1 MDSSIQLVAFLHHI
15 QKSYAA
21 YIRAVPSDYDLTT
34 LQKELLVLLYNNPS
48 LDNAGNL
55 TNIGYYSKGNVSEAV
70 NDLAEKKLIT
80 KQSDEN
86 DARIIHLK
94 LTTKATPLI
103 TKLQKARNA
112 FLKQFFTGFTA
123 SEIDSYK
130 DLTSRIINN
139 FKQVNYESK

>member
-1 MDSSIQLVAFLHHI
+1 MQREHGSLAGLAADADLAAEIANSGDTKMEDV
-15 QKSYAA
+15 SY
-21 YIRAVPSDYDLTT
+21 IP
-34 LQKELLVLLYNNPS
+34 
-48 LDNAGNL
+48 
-55 TNIGYYSKGNVSEAV
+55 V

>member
-1 MDSSIQLVAFLHHI
+1 MDSSIQLVVFLHHI

>member
-1 MDSSIQLVAFLHHI
+1 MDSSIQLVVFLHHI

-139 FKQVNYESK
+139 FKQVNYE

>member
-1 MDSSIQLVAFLHHI
+1 MDSSIQLVVFLHNI

-48 LDNAGNL
+48 LDKAIEL
-55 TNIGYYSKGNVSEAV
+55 TNLGYYSKGNVSEAL
-70 NDLAEKKLIT
+70 NGLAKEGLLS
-80 KQSDEN
+80 KQNDEN

-94 LTTKATPLI
+94 LTSKATPLI

-112 FLKQFFTGFTA
+112 FLKQFFSDFSS
-123 SEIDSYK
+123 SEIDTYK
-130 DLTSRIINN
+130 ELTSRVINN
-139 FKQVNYESK
+139 LKQVNYESK